1 MKRSNQCKKK
11 TILVGCQKADEVKK
25 RRINSRRKKNIF
37 GGSIE
42 PLLMSPLIPV
52 EACLPRYL
60 AERIAALRHRVT
72 SKSLLPLR
80 DVVTTN
86 NSHPLT
92 HPLYSVDLVKG
103 VYTQMSHSLR
113 SASLRLG
120 ERSHIPHYDGLKR
133 HGIGIDMEMT
143 NEYGF

>member
-1 MKRSNQCKKK
+1 
-11 TILVGCQKADEVKK
+11 VGCQKADEVKK
-25 RRINSRRKKNIF
+25 EESIPGGKKNIF

-42 PLLMSPLIPV
+42 PLLMSPPIPV
-52 EACLPRYL
+52 EACLPGYL
-60 AERIAALRHRVT
+60 AERIAAPRH
-72 SKSLLPLR
+72 LGILPSPSRCL
-80 DVVTTN
+80 N
-86 NSHPLT
+86 NKEPPHPLT
-92 HPLYSVDLVKG
+92 HPLHSVDLVKG
-103 VYTQMSHSLR
+103 VHTQMSHSSR